1 MTDKEWALELVK
13 QFDER
18 WEPGVWTHIQ
28 REDLVN
34 SLRDRLNDPDSLNQG
49 NTNLCGVA
57 SFVSRLVADD
67 PIGYVCW
74 R

>member
-28 REDLVN
+28 REDLAK
-34 SLRDRLNDPDSLNQG
+34 SLRERLNDPDSLNQG

-57 SFVSRLVADD
+57 SFVRD
-67 PIGYVCW
+67 
-74 R
+74 